1 MKRGWNSEFG
11 KQLFTLSKVTFYK
24 EFFECGQIIIMKL
37 GKGCFLVGSL
47 LKASKQEQNDM

>member
-47 LKASKQEQNDM
+47 LKALKQEQNDM